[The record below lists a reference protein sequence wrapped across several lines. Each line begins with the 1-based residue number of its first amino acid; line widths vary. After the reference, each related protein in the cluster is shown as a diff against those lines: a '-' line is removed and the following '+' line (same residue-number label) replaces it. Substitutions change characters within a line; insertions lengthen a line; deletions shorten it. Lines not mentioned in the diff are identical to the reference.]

1 MPGLKSPRALSI
13 ETPNYGSSAK
23 LLEQAYL
30 QSAQRTRPRTA
41 GPPTTPGS
49 ALRSSGRGEFGA
61 QRGSFPMKSVQAEVQ
76 ERLRGAGA
84 PPPKPT
90 RMASFDKQESAA
102 AHSVEEAAAATTF
115 SGADGE
121 LGEADALLESVYEG
135 DGAPPTGD
143 GGDDEEMMSP
153 TRQPGLAGELH
164 RARALLADATAE
176 QARLQEEVAFERE
189 RADNASA
196 GVEEELAKERA
207 RYRREV
213 EFVRAGVDAAA
224 AQRDAAAKKRQEAH
238 DKALKRA
245 VREAEARANAEASAS
260 FAAAEEASVAA
271 TSEMAG
277 RYEKQIE
284 ALTLQMTGL
293 AEEVRRL
300 QAAGVWPGGPSAGG
314 EGGDEDDEEELDAAS
329 AHKLLA
335 AAIASVE
342 SAADG

>member
-1 MPGLKSPRALSI
+1 M
-13 ETPNYGSSAK
+13 
-23 LLEQAYL
+23 
-30 QSAQRTRPRTA
+30 
-41 GPPTTPGS
+41 
-49 ALRSSGRGEFGA
+49 
-61 QRGSFPMKSVQAEVQ
+61 
-76 ERLRGAGA
+76 
-84 PPPKPT
+84 
-90 RMASFDKQESAA
+90 
-102 AHSVEEAAAATTF
+102 
-115 SGADGE
+115 
-121 LGEADALLESVYEG
+121 
-135 DGAPPTGD
+135 
-143 GGDDEEMMSP
+143 
-153 TRQPGLAGELH
+153 
-164 RARALLADATAE
+164 
-176 QARLQEEVAFERE
+176 AFERE